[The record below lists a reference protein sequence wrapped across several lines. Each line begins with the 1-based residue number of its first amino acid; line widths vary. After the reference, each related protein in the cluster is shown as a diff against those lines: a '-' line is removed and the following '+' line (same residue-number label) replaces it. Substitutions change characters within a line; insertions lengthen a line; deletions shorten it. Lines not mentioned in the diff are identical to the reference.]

1 MKREQIEVP
10 LELKSSAAA
19 KEYQHRASEFFLGV
33 RAKDPLR
40 PHITAVLATAG
51 YRNVHRV
58 GYCLNALSANVP
70 VTPELELLS
79 LGAAMPA
86 VIRFASD
93 AIETALSELKPPTP
107 CYFDHSSKS
116 TEIVAAVPFV
126 VFEQGTVRL
135 PVIQFLNTPFARFVA
150 NPDCP
155 QLGISITGEV
165 QVQGEQVTELHIA
178 TFDVVSKLPAFSEVL
193 LHFYA

>member
-1 MKREQIEVP
+1 MKRKQIEVP

-19 KEYQHRASEFFLGV
+19 KEYQCRVSEFFLGM
-33 RAKDPLR
+33 RAEDPLR
-40 PHITAVLATAG
+40 PHIVAVLEAAD

-86 VIRFASD
+86 VIRFESD
-93 AIETALSELKPPTP
+93 AIENALSELKPPVP
-107 CYFDHSSKS
+107 CYFDHSSKP

-150 NPDCP
+150 SPNCP
-155 QLGISITGEV
+155 QLGISITGEA
-165 QVQGEQVTELHIA
+165 QVQGEQVTELHIVS
-178 TFDVVSKLPAFSEVL
+178 FDVVSKPPAFSEAL